1 LHLHYD
7 GKPRL
12 KEEQMRRIVI
22 LPIALAAGLA
32 VGCDRTD
39 RRDTTTGAVGTSG
52 AVDQVSSADRDFVKD
67 LSIANVTE
75 IEIGKLAAERA
86 ASPQVK
92 KFAQMMIDDHT
103 KARDALNALAS
114 KHHIMTTALPDA
126 KHRDLKDK
134 LAALKGADFD
144 REYMDTMV
152 DGHKDV
158 ADKLESRI
166 DKEKLADWK
175 TQMKDALTAKKEPAS
190 AVTVTPER
198 SDNPVTMD
206 LNQWAADTYPTVAK
220 HLDNAT
226 TLSDTIKKRRSTN

>member
-1 LHLHYD
+1 
-7 GKPRL
+7 
-12 KEEQMRRIVI
+12 MRRIVV
-22 LPIALAAGLA
+22 LPIALAAALA
-32 VGCDRTD
+32 AGCDRTD

-52 AVDQVSSADRDFVKD
+52 AAADRNNQVSSSDRDFVKD
-67 LSIANVTE
+67 LSIANVAE
-75 IEIGKLAAERA
+75 IDLGKLAADHA

-103 KARDALNALAS
+103 KARDSLNALAS
-114 KHHIMTTALPDA
+114 KHNVMAPALVDS
-126 KHRDLKDK
+126 KHRDLKEK

-144 REYMDTMV
+144 REYMDAMV

-158 ADKLESRI
+158 LDKLESRV

-175 TQMKDALTAKKEPAS
+175 TQMKDAMTAKREPAT

-206 LNQWAADTYPTVAK
+206 INQWAADTYPTVAK

-226 TLSDTIKKRRSTN
+226 TLNDTIKKRRSTN